1 MKKIISA
8 LLCLMMISATVIS
21 SAALI
26 GNGHKYNM
34 VVENTFTLGDANDD
48 GSVNAIDALEIK
60 KSCASLAEVNQDGS
74 DINCDGAVN
83 AKDLLL
89 LKKCHAGVDELSNY
103 DSDAVI
109 DSLTIAGVDLSQFTL
124 VYHPDAKYV
133 ENCYYAA
140 ATFNRVLYRSLGR
153 ELDVATS
160 GSGIEHKIEFVDV
173 TTIPGLEEELE
184 IEDYKYEVVDG
195 NLYIY
200 GTRRGSLYAV
210 YEILEEYVGIRFYS
224 DRFTY
229 QYTDRYSDIPEGTS
243 VHHNSYLEFRI
254 CKQSFWHNDEAH
266 YYPNRLNGS
275 QHGSDDAAFGTRT
288 GPHFINAHSFGYYW
302 KMATG
307 QQWINYSG
315 SDNNREYAAKYNLG
329 ETKDEYD
336 WNPCSTSDGV
346 YSTLFRGMLETMR
359 YISDWHIFREGT
371 SAMSFS
377 ICDNRYVCSCIEC
390 KFIMNDGTQGR
401 NPNKINNLNCGEAG
415 LNLYIANRACD
426 DITAYY
432 EGRAASIDEYGTGE
446 DENWGYGQAIKDFY
460 PYFRIYTILYGHD
473 LPHEKLF
480 SGEGYA
486 EKYGYGYDA
495 VIPRDNLIIMYC
507 GNPCNN
513 HFMGANECNGVK
525 NILGDQ
531 GEEDAVSLA
540 AWGDVAKRTGTD
552 VWFWYYPVNY
562 NTYVTDSPNIFNIWY
577 DFKFIVEE
585 CNVTGIYYEGSSQ
598 GYLFEN
604 LKAHLAAVMMWSM
617 VENED
622 GSVSMMSYD
631 EFIAEMKAWMRAYY
645 GPGYEYLYEYICMQD
660 EAGNLNDVRYETEPG
675 SGQLAVDENGE
686 YLWRHIC
693 YINNC
698 DYPGDMFDYE
708 YTRDN
713 YEYMRELTVKALA
726 VAQTWQQYER
736 CQFILMNCEVLGL
749 SAVRESWYLSEDAT
763 AEHKALY
770 EERYT
775 WLFNFMK
782 SYEIQ
787 DPYQYY
793 SNGYD
798 RIYVNSN
805 QSLDYMD
812 TVPLDFTISPIGLIT
827 GGFEDDGT
835 FDPGGETWRKYSTG
849 WEWTGSVPVW
859 GYYG

>member
-1 MKKIISA
+1 MKKIVAA
-8 LLCLMMISATVIS
+8 LLCIMMLFSTVVSVSA
-21 SAALI
+21 LRE
-26 GNGHKYNM
+26 NGHNYNI
-34 VVENTFTLGDANDD
+34 VVEKTFTLGDANDD
-48 GSVNAIDALEIK
+48 GEVNSIDLIEIK
-60 KSCASLAEVNQDGS
+60 KFCASMCDVNEDGA
-74 DINCDGAVN
+74 DINCDGETN
-83 AKDLLL
+83 AKDLLV
-89 LKKCHAGVDELSNY
+89 LKKCNAGVEDLASY
-103 DSDAVI
+103 DNDAAV
-109 DSLTIAGVDLSQFTL
+109 DSFTIAGVDISEFTL
-124 VYHPDAKYV
+124 VYDENAKYY

-140 ATFNRVLYRSLGR
+140 STFNRLLRKTYGFY
-153 ELDVATS
+153 LDIVS
-160 GSGIEHKIEFVDV
+160 SDEGVEHKIEFVDV

-184 IEDYKYEVVDG
+184 IENYKYEVVDG
-195 NLYIY
+195 DLLIY
-200 GTRRGSLYAV
+200 GTRRGSMYAV
-210 YEILEEYVGIRFYS
+210 YEILEEYLGIRFYS

-243 VHHNSYLEFRI
+243 VFHDAYLEFRI
-254 CKQSFWHNDEAH
+254 CKQAFWHNDEAH
-266 YYPNRLNGS
+266 YFPNRLNGS
-275 QHGSDDAAFGTRT
+275 QHGSDEVALGTRT

-307 QQWINYSG
+307 NEWVAYNG
-315 SDNNREYAAKYNLG
+315 KNNSAYAAKYAVG
-329 ETKDEYD
+329 EEKNEYS

-346 YSTLFRGMLETMR
+346 YATLFRGMLETMR
-359 YISDWHIFREGT
+359 YIQDWNTFREDT

-377 ICDNRYVCSCIEC
+377 ICDNRFICTCAEC
-390 KFIMNDGTQGR
+390 KFVTNSGTQGR
-401 NPNKINNLNCGEAG
+401 NPNLIYNLNCGEAG

-426 DITAYY
+426 DIKAYY
-432 EGRAASIDEYGTGE
+432 EGRPASIDEYGTGV
-446 DENWGYGQAIKDFY
+446 DEYWGYGEAIKDFY

-473 LPHEKLF
+473 LPNEKLF

-486 EKYGYGYDA
+486 AKYGYGYDA

-513 HFMGANECNGVK
+513 HYMGAYECNGVK

-531 GEEDAVSLA
+531 GEDDAESLA
-540 AWGDVAKRTGTD
+540 AWGNVAKQTGAD

-562 NTYVTDSPNIFNIWY
+562 NVYMADSPNIFNIWY

-585 CNVTGIYYEGSSQ
+585 CNVTGIYYEGAGR

-622 GSVSMMSYD
+622 GSMSCMSYD
-631 EFIAEMKAWMRAYY
+631 EFIAEMKAWLRAYY
-645 GPGYEYLYEYICMQD
+645 GPGYEYIYEYIRMQD
-660 EAGNLNDVRYETEPG
+660 EAGNVNDVRYETTPG
-675 SGQLAVDENGE
+675 SGELAVDENGE

-713 YEYMRELTVKALA
+713 YEYMRALTIKALDMA
-726 VAQTWQQYER
+726 ETWQQYER
-736 CQFILMNCEVLGL
+736 CQFILMNCEFMGL
-749 SAVRESWYLSEDAT
+749 SAVQDTWYLNEDAT
-763 AEHKALY
+763 EEHKALY

-782 SYEIQ
+782 DYEIK
-787 DPYQYY
+787 DPYQYH
-793 SNGYD
+793 SEGYD
-798 RIYVNSN
+798 NIIVSAN
-805 QSLDYMD
+805 QPRYYMD
-812 TVPLDFTISPIGLIT
+812 SVPFDFTISPISLIT
-827 GGFEDDGT
+827 GSFEDGV